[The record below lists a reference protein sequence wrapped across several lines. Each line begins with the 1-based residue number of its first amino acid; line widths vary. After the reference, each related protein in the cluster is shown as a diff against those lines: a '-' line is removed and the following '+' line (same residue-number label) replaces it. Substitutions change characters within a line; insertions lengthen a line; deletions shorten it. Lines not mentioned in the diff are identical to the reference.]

1 MSDLTAPEHGHS
13 EDRSHET
20 VGTSDD
26 DLNAELDADMA
37 EALAADH
44 DAADVE
50 AERDEQNARD
60 AGAGI

>member
-1 MSDLTAPEHGHS
+1 MSDITADENGTTEEGAS
-13 EDRSHET
+13 
-20 VGTSDD
+20 GTSDD

-44 DAADVE
+44 DAEDDLAEE
-50 AERDEQNARD
+50 AERD